1 MRAFIRIGG
10 YRLYIERAEH
20 ADDGPWFERV
30 TEGGETLVWF
40 GRWHVIAT
48 PPRWRPSRARREVAV
63 DRGAS
68 AA

>member
-10 YRLYIERAEH
+10 YRLYIERSEH
-20 ADDGPWFERV
+20 RDGGPWFERV
-30 TEGGETLVWF
+30 AEGGETLVWF
-40 GRWHVIAT
+40 GRWHAVVT
-48 PPRWRPSRARREVAV
+48 PPGWRPPRGRREVGV